1 MYVVRARGLSAA
13 LGASLLLRELKMSLL
28 KRVCLLILILPVISA
43 PCVKAFALVPDVFW
57 LDRYG
62 DISWEDEKIRL
73 DNFAAHLTIEQ
84 KFYGYI
90 VVRAGRRACRG
101 EAQAHAVRAKKYLM
115 EVRGIAWDRV
125 AWKDIGYG
133 DDKEVKLFLF
143 ERGKPVPYEFKYEP
157 PKEEHMIKDC
167 KLGAQRRTRRGK
179 S

>member
-1 MYVVRARGLSAA
+1 
-13 LGASLLLRELKMSLL
+13 MSLL
-28 KRVCLLILILPVISA
+28 RVCLLILILPFVPA
-43 PCVKAFALVPDVFW
+43 PCVKTFALAPDVFW

-73 DNFAAHLTIEQ
+73 DNLAAHLTVEP

-90 VVRAGRRACRG
+90 VVQAGRRACRG
-101 EAQAHAVRAKKYLM
+101 EAQARAVRAKRYLM

-143 ERGKPVPYEFKYEP
+143 ERGKPVPYEFRYEP
-157 PKEEHMIKDC
+157 PKEGQIIEGC
-167 KLGAQRRTRRGK
+167 KLRFKRRGNH
-179 S
+179 SES